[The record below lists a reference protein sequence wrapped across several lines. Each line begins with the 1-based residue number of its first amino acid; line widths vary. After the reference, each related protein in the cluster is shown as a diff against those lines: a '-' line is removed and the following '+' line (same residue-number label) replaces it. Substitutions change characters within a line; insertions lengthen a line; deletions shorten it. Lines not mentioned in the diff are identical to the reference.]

1 MNGKD
6 LFLGMNYVN
15 AKYVDEAETVMQL
28 KGEHKTIVIEE
39 ISSISMGIGQC
50 HV

>member
-15 AKYVDEAETVMQL
+15 AKYVPY
-28 KGEHKTIVIEE
+28 K
-39 ISSISMGIGQC
+39 IGKLQIQGFSEPATQKIK
-50 HV
+50 

>member
-15 AKYVDEAETVMQL
+15 AKFVNEAETVKEL
-28 KGEHKTIVIEE
+28 KGERKVDRK
-39 ISSISMGIGQC
+39 S
-50 HV
+50 VV